1 MTLYLKRWNKLPPW
15 MNSRPKSKFGSEKL
29 ALPTLQNLPS
39 TNSIQDRNFSGSYQR
54 NRMPLA
60 KHLRQTPFF
69 RLWLRASPVRLFLN
83 LNWRPWLR
91 VLNTLFFT
99 ITWKAT
105 YIDKSVLRNIE
116 ICYQNKNP
124 SDLLQGLF
132 HSLKLKEVVFSEA
145 IF

>member
-29 ALPTLQNLPS
+29 PLPTLQNLPS
-39 TNSIQDRNFSGSYQR
+39 TNSIQEQKFFWELPK
-54 NRMPLA
+54 MPLA
-60 KHLRQTPFF
+60 KHLQQTPFF
-69 RLWLRASPVRLFLN
+69 RLWLRASPVRLFFN

-91 VLNTLFFT
+91 VLNMLFFT

-124 SDLLQGLF
+124 SDLLQGFF
-132 HSLKLKEVVFSEA
+132 HSLKLKEVVFSGVT
-145 IF
+145 F